1 MIKKLKVA
9 IYVRVST
16 QEQAKEGYSIQE
28 QIDRLTKYCEA
39 HGWEVYK
46 VYTDPGFSGAD
57 TNRPGLQTMLKDIR
71 RGRVN
76 KVVVYKLDRLSRS
89 QKDTLELIED
99 EFLDRSVD
107 FVSMSENFDTSTPF
121 GRAIVGILAVFAQL
135 EREQIKER
143 MAMGKEARAK
153 EGKWNGGQNSPLG
166 YDYIDGELVI
176 NPFEA
181 LQVKEMFE
189 LASQNVSSYRITEI
203 FNSKGYHTRY
213 GTWESSTIRRSLRSK
228 VYLGYTKYNDT
239 WNKGTHDPIISQEL
253 FDQVQEIMDKRA
265 DDYNSSRGTGK
276 ITSYLG
282 GYLFCTHCGGKYTKI
297 KSKQKKRNGEG
308 YYVYEFFGCNSRTKR
323 NPIAVKDPNCKNK
336 NWKLQELTDLVF
348 NEIKQLALDPEYMHE
363 LKEDN
368 SEDNRSEIIQAE
380 IDKID
385 DKMSKLMDLYVIG
398 KMPMNILQD
407 KIQELDNQKTSLEA
421 EIDIIKSEAI
431 NKLSKDQIRHIVEDF
446 PEVLNRGDFEEIRT
460 VIGELIEKIDID
472 NEDITIHWNF

>member
-1 MIKKLKVA
+1 MTKKTKVA

-39 HGWEVYK
+39 MGWEIVK

-57 TNRPGLQTMLKDIR
+57 TNRPGLQSMLKVVR
-71 RGRVN
+71 RGKTD

-89 QKDTLELIED
+89 QKDTLNLIED
-99 EFLDRSVD
+99 EFLKNGVD

-166 YDYIDGELVI
+166 YDLVQGELII
-176 NPFEA
+176 NAFEA

-189 LASQNVSSYRITEI
+189 LASQNVSSYKIADI
-203 FNSKGYHTRY
+203 FNEKGYNTRY
-213 GTWESSTIRRSLRSK
+213 GNWESQTIRRALRSK
-228 VYLGYTKYNDT
+228 YYLGYTQYNST
-239 WNKGTHDPIISQEL
+239 WNKGTHEPIITQEL
-253 FDQVQEIMDKRA
+253 YDKVQTILNARSEHY
-265 DDYNSSRGTGK
+265 YNNRGHGN

-282 GYLFCTHCGGKYTKI
+282 GYIYCSHCQGKYSKI
-297 KSKQKKRNGEG
+297 SAKRKKPNNDGF
-308 YYVYEFFGCNSRTKR
+308 YVYEFFACNSRTKR
-323 NPIAVKDPNCKNK
+323 NKAAVKDPNCKNK
-336 NWKLQELTDLVF
+336 NWKLSDLTDQVF

-363 LKEDN
+363 LKADK
-368 SEDNRSEIIQAE
+368 SEDNRLEIIQDE
-380 IDKID
+380 INKID
-385 DKMSKLMDLYVIG
+385 DKMSKLMDLYLMDAMTKEV
-398 KMPMNILQD
+398 LQD
-407 KIQELDNQKTSLEA
+407 KVHSLNEQKTKLETELDNIKA
-421 EIDIIKSEAI
+421 ENAD
-431 NKLSKDQIRHIVEDF
+431 KLTKDQIKRLVEDF
-446 PEVLNRGDFEEIRT
+446 PEILTRGDFNEIRT
-460 VIGELIEKIDID
+460 IIGELIEKIEID